1 VRFPGLVCASRA
13 WAHSATSL
21 DRVAALLTRSR
32 PLLML
37 VVLPALVI
45 SGCGKAAKQAPSG
58 SSPPPSSTSAAP
70 SSSSASATPS
80 GTEPASLGGRCS
92 TLLPVTAIDDAL
104 GRPVIGKASDIL
116 GVAEPNIGR
125 LTYLNCRYGIGATVK
140 GKPAP
145 APQVE
150 IGISLYNS
158 LDQAARRVDGTVQD
172 YRSHGAS
179 QQTGAVGPLPAT
191 ILLGYGAPTIVL
203 VAGPR
208 TVAVS
213 LDAKL
218 AAKAPV
224 SALEALAKAAVDA
237 TAGYTGAPGAGASPS
252 DTSSPSDSSSPS
264 PSGS

>member
-1 VRFPGLVCASRA
+1 VV
-13 WAHSATSL
+13 
-21 DRVAALLTRSR
+21 ALLARSR

-45 SGCGKAAKQAPSG
+45 SGCGKAAKKSPP
-58 SSPPPSSTSAAP
+58 SSPEPTSTSAAP

-80 GTEPASLGGRCS
+80 STEPASLGGRCD
-92 TLLPVTAIDDAL
+92 TLLPVSAIDDAL
-104 GRPVIGKASDIL
+104 GRPVIGKTSDIL

-125 LTYLNCRYGIGATVK
+125 LTYLNCRYGIVPTIK

-150 IGISLYNS
+150 IGISLYKS
-158 LDQAARRVDGTVQD
+158 ADQAARRVDGTVQD

-179 QQTGAVGPLPAT
+179 QQVGAVGQLPAT
-191 ILLGYGAPTIVL
+191 ILLGYGSPTIV
-203 VAGPR
+203 VAAGPR

-218 AAKAPV
+218 AAKAPTA
-224 SALEALAKAAVDA
+224 ALQALAKLAVDA

-252 DTSSPSDSSSPS
+252 GSSSPTDTSTDTSSPS

>member
-1 VRFPGLVCASRA
+1 
-13 WAHSATSL
+13 
-21 DRVAALLTRSR
+21 
-32 PLLML
+32 ML
-37 VVLPALVI
+37 VVVPVLVI
-45 SGCGKAAKQAPSG
+45 SGCGKAAKKSPP
-58 SSPPPSSTSAAP
+58 SSPAPTSTSAAP

-80 GTEPASLGGRCS
+80 STEPASLGGRCD
-92 TLLPVTAIDDAL
+92 TLLPVSSIDDAL
-104 GRPVIGKASDIL
+104 GRPVVGKTSDIL

-145 APQVE
+145 VPQVE
-150 IGISLYNS
+150 IGISLYKS
-158 LDQAARRVDGTVQD
+158 ADQAARRVDGTVQD

-179 QQTGAVGPLPAT
+179 QQVGAVGPLPAT
-191 ILLGYGAPTIVL
+191 ILLGYGSPTIV
-203 VAGPR
+203 VAAGPR

-218 AAKAPV
+218 AAKAPTA
-224 SALEALAKAAVDA
+224 ALQALAKLAVDA

-252 DTSSPSDSSSPS
+252 GSASPTGSNSPTDSTSPS